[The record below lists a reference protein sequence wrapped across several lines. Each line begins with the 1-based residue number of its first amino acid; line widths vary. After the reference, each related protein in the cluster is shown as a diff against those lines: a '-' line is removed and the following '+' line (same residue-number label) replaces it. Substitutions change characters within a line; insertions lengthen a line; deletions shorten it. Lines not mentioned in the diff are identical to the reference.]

1 MAGRGRDSKHNG
13 VATTAEL
20 TTANGQRGDI
30 LTADDGGVGI
40 VGEGVVAL
48 VGSSTPERA
57 YQVRAVISSILSPVF
72 TLSGGNNTLTAGANA
87 ALGAY
92 LGLGYTMP
100 VGSAAFVLVGGVA
113 DGLWTVTTEGDGATP
128 AVLTRSTSYR
138 TAVALP
144 ELVAYVS
151 PLLVNGE
158 APVYALV
165 GTPPTP
171 GAGALPYY
179 RVDQVAFNDAN
190 NISPDQI
197 ASASTIGATQAR
209 VPQCFPID
217 VSSATQDT
225 PLVLPYACTLV
236 MFTGVVSTAVGG
248 SSATLRTETG
258 GGGSAWATI
267 STAGMGGVLEGVTS
281 PLTTPRALAAGTY
294 YLRRV
299 DTGVRGTFYAW
310 VIRS

>member
-20 TTANGQRGDI
+20 TTANGMRGDI

-40 VGEGVVAL
+40 VGEGGVAI
-48 VGSSTPERA
+48 VGASIPERA
-57 YQVRAVISSILSPVF
+57 YQVRAVIPSILGPVF

-92 LGLGYTMP
+92 LGLPYTMP
-100 VGSAAFVLVGGVA
+100 VGSTELVLVDGVG

-128 AVLTRSTSYR
+128 AVLTRTVAYR
-138 TAVALP
+138 TAAALP
-144 ELVAYVS
+144 ELVAYIN
-151 PLLVNGE
+151 PLTLEV
-158 APVYALV
+158 VTYAVV

-171 GAGALPYY
+171 GAGPLPYY
-179 RVDQVAFNDAN
+179 RVDLQSYNYATAVA
-190 NISPDQI
+190 PTQI
-197 ASASTIGATQAR
+197 ASAALIGATQAR
-209 VPQCFPID
+209 IPQCFPID